1 MIQIKTPE
9 FEISFIHISLIIY
22 YLKHIS
28 LEIFCRIDILIFLL
42 SQVFCILYIKLYITN
57 YVYYIYTTIVSTYIT
72 VPESSSSKLDRM
84 SRSKELS
91 FCHKFKFSNPYIFA
105 TRWCKP
111 MIFQNYQVYDIRLLR
126 YRGETFRVCGKN
138 SYSLCEITGMILWP
152 CSPFSFDFMRKYKK
166 SKFIR
171 LHIKHS
177 NNFCSSQKSFDKR
190 SYDWKRLKFQ
200 SYV

>member
-9 FEISFIHISLIIY
+9 FEISFIQISLIIY

-28 LEIFCRIDILIFLL
+28 LEIKAELTKKNQVKHRTEIKMQNYI
-42 SQVFCILYIKLYITN
+42 SQVFCKLYIQLYITN

-138 SYSLCEITGMILWP
+138 SYSLCEITGMIL
-152 CSPFSFDFMRKYKK
+152 
-166 SKFIR
+166 
-171 LHIKHS
+171 
-177 NNFCSSQKSFDKR
+177 
-190 SYDWKRLKFQ
+190 
-200 SYV
+200 